1 MGFLNFSENF
11 VVLLLNLYIKE
22 TMSASTVSITAN
34 TSTAARR
41 RAVEKKPVDLT
52 DARNFS
58 TAAVAASPA
67 SENGILTLGEANATA
82 ARDAVVQVRKPLP
95 DTAVQPRRASNT
107 ARKHGSKPEKPRWKT
122 VLSILVKNILLFT
135 VVIGWIFMVKEM
147 FKGKLKP
154 DPNVVPPFEGN
165 VPKMEEFVTSMAKTM
180 KMMQVQVDVI
190 DRKIGEEIAAVK
202 DEINEKIES
211 KNAEL
216 GSKLTELDGRTL
228 TLEKFA
234 GELGGGME
242 KWLSK
247 EEFSEFLEDFS
258 KAKGREALN
267 LDEVRVF
274 AKGVVEKE
282 IEKHAADG
290 LGRVD
295 YALALG
301 GGMVVKHS
309 EPLVVGRRG
318 WSGLKWLTNQP
329 SGRVSSEAEK
339 MLKPS
344 FGEPGQCFPLKG
356 SSGFVQIRLRT
367 AIIPTAVTLEHVA
380 ESVAYDRSSA
390 PKRCRVFGWLQGQQL
405 TDLAGENQE
414 KVLLTEFTYD
424 LQERNIQTF
433 DVVDSSRSRTVDTVR
448 FEFTSNHGSATH
460 TCLYRLRVHG
470 DEPNSV
476 SMLTS
481 DA

>member
-1 MGFLNFSENF
+1 
-11 VVLLLNLYIKE
+11 
-22 TMSASTVSITAN
+22 MSASTVSITAN
-34 TSTAARR
+34 PSTATRR
-41 RAVEKKPVDLT
+41 RAVEKKPVDFADT
-52 DARNFS
+52 RNFS
-58 TAAVAASPA
+58 TAAAAAAAASPA
-67 SENGILTLGEANATA
+67 SENGILTFGDTNATA
-82 ARDAVVQVRKPLP
+82 ATRDAVVQVRKPLL
-95 DTAVQPRRASNT
+95 DNAVPPRRASNT
-107 ARKHGSKPEKPRWKT
+107 ARKHGSKTEKPRWKT
-122 VLSILVKNILLFT
+122 VLSILVKNLLLFT

-154 DPNVVPPFEGN
+154 DPTIAPHFDGS

-190 DRKIGEEIAAVK
+190 DRKIGEEIATVK

-211 KNAEL
+211 KTAEL

-228 TLEKFA
+228 NLEKFA
-234 GELGGGME
+234 SKLGEGME

-258 KAKGREALN
+258 KAKGGEALN

-274 AKGVVEKE
+274 AKGIVERE

-301 GGMVVKHS
+301 GGMVMKHS
-309 EPLVVGRRG
+309 EPLDVGRG
-318 WSGLKWLTNQP
+318 SGSVLKWFTNQR

-367 AIIPTAVTLEHVA
+367 PIIPTAVTLEHVA
-380 ESVAYDRSSA
+380 EVMFLFLSCIY
-390 PKRCRVFGWLQGQQL
+390 L
-405 TDLAGENQE
+405 TF
-414 KVLLTEFTYD
+414 LL
-424 LQERNIQTF
+424 I
-433 DVVDSSRSRTVDTVR
+433 
-448 FEFTSNHGSATH
+448 
-460 TCLYRLRVHG
+460 LYFRI
-470 DEPNSV
+470 
-476 SMLTS
+476 
-481 DA
+481 